1 MTNQLAKAGP
11 KGLSTP
17 DGQERL
23 ATQRERDHV
32 SRSIGARVSPPRSE
46 RLVVTVPR
54 NSPERR
60 ESGDEVNRF
69 LLCTLVNDA
78 SRHIKARAE
87 RAGDTLPMSAI
98 VRGVLRSYRMEATD
112 RDGPLADAV
121 LDIAAIQR
129 LNAKVL
135 GSEIARHD
143 RNRAKGTES
152 KAARTERPSDGSR
165 DTRLQDDRIADVIER
180 GLRLAKAHI

>member
-1 MTNQLAKAGP
+1 MINQLAKVNTNVI
-11 KGLSTP
+11 STP

-32 SRSIGARVSPPRSE
+32 NRSISARVSATRSE
-46 RLVVTVPR
+46 PLLVKVLG

-87 RAGDTLPMSAI
+87 RAGDSLPMSAI
-98 VRGVLRSYRMEATD
+98 VRGVLRSYRLAATD
-112 RDGPLADAV
+112 KDGPLADAV

-135 GSEIARHD
+135 GSEMARHD
-143 RNRAKGTES
+143 RDRAKGSES
-152 KAARTERPSDGSR
+152 KLARSERPGDASKNSR
-165 DTRLQDDRIADVIER
+165 VENAGIADVVELGQR
-180 GLRLAKAHI
+180 FAKAQN